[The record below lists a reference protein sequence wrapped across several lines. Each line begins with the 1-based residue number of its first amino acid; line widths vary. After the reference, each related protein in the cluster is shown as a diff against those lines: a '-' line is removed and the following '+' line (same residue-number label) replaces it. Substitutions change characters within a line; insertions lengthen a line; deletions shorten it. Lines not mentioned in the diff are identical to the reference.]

1 MQNPAKKR
9 KKAITILLIYI
20 IVSILFGL
28 SAFKYLAPKFVSIHV
43 IIGVFAIISIAVA
56 MYILNYIQYYVSITG
71 KSSSTF
77 DSITEQDRK
86 EKEQKEL
93 AKQEK
98 ELKRRKEEK
107 DRQEIAEQIA
117 EIDEQ
122 TKEETDTEK
131 YFDQILIALSKSVHM
146 VQGVAYTTNNA
157 EEPTFAIS
165 GTYAYYTTDTSRTF
179 TLGEGIPGQV
189 AKDKRILCLDEVPE
203 GYIKIVSGLGTS
215 SPHYLIVAPI
225 VHDGKTLAVLEMAM
239 FDKPS
244 FDINEFHK
252 QFTAKVSEK
261 ISTLLQA

>member
-9 KKAITILLIYI
+9 SKVLTILLIYI

-43 IIGVFAIISIAVA
+43 LIGIFAIISIAVA
-56 MYILNYIQYYVSITG
+56 MYILNYIQYYISVNGMSANTI
-71 KSSSTF
+71 
-77 DSITEQDRK
+77 DSLSEQDRK

-98 ELKRRKEEK
+98 ELKRRKQEK

-117 EIDEQ
+117 EIYEATKDEN
-122 TKEETDTEK
+122 DPEK
-131 YFDQILIALSKSVHM
+131 YFDQILVALSKSVHM

-157 EEPTFAIS
+157 EEPTYAIS

-179 TLGEGIPGQV
+179 ILGEGIPGQV
-189 AKDKRILCLDEVPE
+189 AKDKKLLCLDEVPE
-203 GYIKIVSGLGTS
+203 GYIKIVSGLGSS

-225 VHDGKTLAVLEMAM
+225 VHNDKTVAVLEMAM

-244 FDINEFHK
+244 FDIKEFHK
-252 QFTAKVSEK
+252 QFTAKISDK
-261 ISTLLQA
+261 ISSLLQA